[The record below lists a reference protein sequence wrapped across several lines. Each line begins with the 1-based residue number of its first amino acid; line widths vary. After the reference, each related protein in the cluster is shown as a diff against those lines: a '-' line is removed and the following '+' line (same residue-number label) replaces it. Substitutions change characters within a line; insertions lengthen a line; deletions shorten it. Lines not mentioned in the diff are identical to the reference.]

1 MFGDQRLVGGHHR
14 LAGFQRCLDRRQRG
28 LAGPSDQLDKAVDAG
43 IGGQRQGVLGPGDTA
58 EIETALF
65 RLRTR
70 SDGDDAHA
78 ASAARRQGAA
88 LLLDQPN
95 DLGANSAEPR
105 NTHSQGCDHDAKNLP
120 EGLSPVGERN
130 HVVQRFKAAF
140 KETAHAAGG
149 LADTLLVFHH
159 GDANITLAVFAEGDP
174 G

>member
-1 MFGDQRLVGGHHR
+1 MFGDQGLVGGDYR
-14 LAGFQRCLDRRQRG
+14 LAGFQRRLDRRQRW
-28 LAGPSDQLDKAVDAG
+28 LAGPSDQLDEAIDARVA
-43 IGGQRQGVLGPGDTA
+43 GQRQRIFGPGDTA
-58 EIETALF
+58 EIDTALF

-70 SDGDDAHA
+70 GDADDANA
-78 ASAARRQGAA
+78 ASAARRHSAA

-105 NTHSQGCDHDAKNLP
+105 NTHFQGCDHDAKNLP

-159 GDANITLAVFAEGDP
+159 GNANKTLAV
-174 G
+174 